1 MAKQR
6 SIFLVV
12 LILIPVAIHFFLLD
26 KFLVNFPSWGDDII
40 YLDLIEKFD
49 KISWPERLTNIFDFH
64 SYIHRIAF
72 SRTLLILYFKMIG
85 IINFKVIIMLANL
98 QSVAILWI
106 IFKYLKREQMSTWY
120 LVGVSILLF
129 SVNGNLDNYGLIGVL
144 QHLSSILFMVSISY
158 GLIYKPNHI
167 WPLFMTLL
175 YPFVSTEGLVFILWV
190 LCYLYFTK
198 SKFRVTFTILFTL
211 IFVFYFHN
219 YEGDH
224 SNMPKTDYVEKIY
237 LFVKGILVYLGSSL
251 KHNVSIAWVIGL
263 FIIAY
268 CAHFLWQTISEKTAS
283 KPSARLFPLFLF
295 VQTLMTGALIAIGR
309 VSNGGEAALQVLLA
323 DRFYTY
329 GAFLLVILYIMLIV
343 DLKNKAFMKLIYSLI
358 PAVLFGIFS
367 FSNAQKRLHD
377 LKNRVQLDAS
387 NAFLFKKSVNYIL
400 TSRDSYLLSNAGL
413 YHFPMEIEDLS
424 LGKLNQLKISDG
436 QKLTL
441 EKQYQIDPQ
450 IGQYKILNLNVLEK
464 TTRGH
469 VVYLQSDSNPNA
481 GILIPIVQ
489 INQGLDHMIKVH
501 VNGFDY
507 TKPFNAYLI
516 NLNLS
521 L

>member
-1 MAKQR
+1 MAKQHN
-6 SIFLVV
+6 IFLAV
-12 LILIPVAIHFFLLD
+12 LILIPAAIHFFLLN
-26 KFLVNFPSWGDDII
+26 KFVVNFPSWGDDIL

-49 KISWPERLTNIFDFH
+49 KISWPERLGNIFAFH

-72 SRTLLILYFKMIG
+72 SRTLLIFYFKIIG

-98 QSVAILWI
+98 QSIAILWI

-144 QHLSSILFMVSISY
+144 QHLSSILFMVLISY
-158 GLIYKPNHI
+158 SLIYKPSHI
-167 WPLFMTLL
+167 WPFFMALL
-175 YPFVSTEGLVFILWV
+175 YPFVITEGLAYLLLV
-190 LCYLYFTK
+190 LFYLYFTK
-198 SKFRVTFTILFTL
+198 SKFRFIFSILIVFL
-211 IFVFYFHN
+211 FIFYFHD
-219 YEGDH
+219 YVGDN
-224 SNMPKTDYVEKIY
+224 SNISKTDYVEKIY
-237 LFVKGILVYLGSSL
+237 LFVKGILVYLGGSL
-251 KHNVSIAWVIGL
+251 KHNVAIAWMIGV

-268 CAHFLWQTISEKTAS
+268 CAHFLWQTIFEKSAS

-309 VSNGGEAALQVLLA
+309 VSEGGEAALQVLLA

-329 GAFLLVILYIMLIV
+329 GAFLLVILYIMLVI
-343 DLKNKAFMKLIYSLI
+343 DLKNKAIMKPVYSLI

-367 FSNAQKRLHD
+367 FSNAQKRLYD

-387 NAFLFKKSVNYIL
+387 NAFLFKKSANYIL

-413 YHFPMEIEDLS
+413 YHFPSEMNDLT
-424 LGKLNQLKISDG
+424 LGKLKIADG

-450 IGQYKILNLNVLEK
+450 MRQYKILNWSDSEK
-464 TTRGH
+464 TRNGY
-469 VVYLQSDSNPNA
+469 VVYLESERNPMG

-489 INQGLDHMIKVH
+489 INQGHDHMIKVH
-501 VNGFDY
+501 INGFDFR
-507 TKPFNAYLI
+507 KPFKAYLLKQ
-516 NLNLS
+516 NLTL
-521 L
+521 

>member
-1 MAKQR
+1 MAKNR
-6 SIFLVV
+6 NIFLVV
-12 LILIPVAIHFFLLD
+12 LVLIPAAIHFLLLN
-26 KFLVNFPSWGDDII
+26 KFLINFPSWGDDII

-49 KISWPERLTNIFDFH
+49 KISWPERLTNIFAFH
-64 SYIHRIAF
+64 NYIHRLAF
-72 SRTLLILYFKMIG
+72 SRTLLILYAKIAG
-85 IINFKVIIMLANL
+85 NIDFKVIIMLANL
-98 QSVAILWI
+98 QWIAILGV
-106 IFKYLKREQMSTWY
+106 IFKYLKREKLSIWY
-120 LVGVSILLF
+120 LVGISILLF

-144 QHLSSILFMVSISY
+144 QHLSSILFMVLISY
-158 GLIYKPNHI
+158 GLVYKPNHF

-175 YPFVSTEGLVFILWV
+175 YPFVTTEGLVFTLLV
-190 LCYLYFTK
+190 LCYVYFTK
-198 SKFRVTFTILFTL
+198 SKFRVIFSILMVFL
-211 IFVFYFHN
+211 FVFYFHN

-224 SNMPKTDYVEKIY
+224 SNISKTDFFEKIY

-251 KHNVSIAWVIGL
+251 KHNVSIAWIIGL
-263 FIIAY
+263 FILVY
-268 CAHFLWQTISEKTAS
+268 CANFLWQTVSEKSTS

-329 GAFLLVILYIMLIV
+329 GAFLLVILYLMVLV
-343 DLKNKAFMKLIYSLI
+343 DLRDKAFMKPVYGLI

-367 FSNAQKRLHD
+367 FSNAQKRLYD

-387 NAFLFKKSVNYIL
+387 NAFLFKKSANYIL
-400 TSRDSYLLSNAGL
+400 NSHDSYLLSNAGL
-413 YHFPMEIEDLS
+413 YDFPSEINDLTIA
-424 LGKLNQLKISDG
+424 KLNRLKILGG

-441 EKQYQIDPQ
+441 KKQDQIDPQ
-450 IGQYKILNLNVLEK
+450 IGQYKILNLSVFEK
-464 TTRGH
+464 SSVGN
-469 VVYLQSDSNPNA
+469 VVYLESERNPMG

-489 INQGLDHMIKVH
+489 INQGRDHIIKVH

-507 TKPFNAYLI
+507 TKPFAAYLI
-516 NLNLS
+516 NLNLT

>member
-1 MAKQR
+1 MAK
-6 SIFLVV
+6 SHNIFWVV

-40 YLDLIEKFD
+40 YIDLIEKFD
-49 KISWPERLTNIFDFH
+49 KISWPERLSNIFAFH
-64 SYIHRIAF
+64 NYIHRIAF
-72 SRTLLILYFKMIG
+72 SRTLLILYFKIIG
-85 IINFKVIIMLANL
+85 TINFKVIIMLANL
-98 QSVAILWI
+98 QSGAILLI
-106 IFKYLKREQMSTWY
+106 IFKYLKREQLSIWY

-167 WPLFMTLL
+167 WPLFLTFL
-175 YPFVSTEGLVFILWV
+175 YPFVITEGLVFILWV

-198 SKFRVTFTILFTL
+198 SKFRVTFTILFAL

-224 SNMPKTDYVEKIY
+224 SNLPRADYVEMIY
-237 LFVKGILVYLGSSL
+237 LFLKGILVYLGSSL

-268 CAHFLWQTISEKTAS
+268 CGHFLWQTISEKTAS
-283 KPSARLFPLFLF
+283 KPTARLFPLFLF

-329 GAFLLVILYIMLIV
+329 GAFLLVILYLMLV
-343 DLKNKAFMKLIYSLI
+343 LDLKNKSFLKPVYFLI
-358 PAVLFGIFS
+358 PACIFGIFS
-367 FSNAQKRLHD
+367 FSNAQTRLFD
-377 LKNRVQLDAS
+377 LKNRVRLDAS
-387 NAFLFKKSVNYIL
+387 NAFLFKKSANYIL

-413 YHFPMEIEDLS
+413 YHFPAEINELTVA
-424 LGKLNQLKISDG
+424 KLEISDG

-441 EKQYQIDPQ
+441 EKQDQIDPQ
-450 IGQYKILNLNVLEK
+450 IGQYKILNSSILKK
-464 TTRGH
+464 TTNGH
-469 VVYLQSDSNPNA
+469 VVYLRSDSNPNL

-489 INQGLDHMIKVH
+489 INQGRDYIIKVH
-501 VNGFDY
+501 INGFDY
-507 TKPFNAYLI
+507 TKPFAAYLI
-516 NLNLS
+516 NLNLT

>member
-1 MAKQR
+1 
-6 SIFLVV
+6 
-12 LILIPVAIHFFLLD
+12 
-26 KFLVNFPSWGDDII
+26 
-40 YLDLIEKFD
+40 
-49 KISWPERLTNIFDFH
+49 
-64 SYIHRIAF
+64 
-72 SRTLLILYFKMIG
+72 MIG

-98 QSVAILWI
+98 QSIAILWI
-106 IFKYLKREQMSTWY
+106 IFKYLTREQMSTWY

-144 QHLSSILFMVSISY
+144 QHLSSILFMVLISY
-158 GLIYKPNHI
+158 WLIYKPSHI
-167 WPLFMTLL
+167 WPLFMALL
-175 YPFVSTEGLVFILWV
+175 YPFVITEGLAYLLLV
-190 LCYLYFTK
+190 LFYLYFTK
-198 SKFRVTFTILFTL
+198 SKFRFIFSILIVFL
-211 IFVFYFHN
+211 FVFYFHD
-219 YEGDH
+219 YVGDH
-224 SNMPKTDYVEKIY
+224 SNISKTDYVEKIY

-251 KHNVSIAWVIGL
+251 KHNVSIAWMIGI

-268 CAHFLWQTISEKTAS
+268 CAHFLWQTFSEKSAS
-283 KPSARLFPLFLF
+283 KSSARLFPLFLF

-309 VSNGGEAALQVLLA
+309 VSDGGEAALQVLLA

-329 GAFLLVILYIMLIV
+329 GAFLLVILYLMIVV
-343 DLKNKAFMKLIYSLI
+343 DLKDKVFMKPVYSLI

-367 FSNAQKRLHD
+367 FSNAQKRLYD

-387 NAFLFKKSVNYIL
+387 NAFLFKKSANYIL

-413 YHFPMEIEDLS
+413 YHFPSEIKDLAV
-424 LGKLNQLKISDG
+424 GKLKMAEG

-450 IGQYKILNLNVLEK
+450 IGQYKILNLSDLEK

-469 VVYLQSDSNPNA
+469 VVYLRSYSNPNA

-516 NLNLS
+516 NLNLT

>member
-6 SIFLVV
+6 NIFLVV
-12 LILIPVAIHFFLLD
+12 LILIPAVIHFFLLN
-26 KFLVNFPSWGDDII
+26 KFVVNFPSWGDDII

-49 KISWPERLTNIFDFH
+49 KISWSERLGNIFAFH

-72 SRTLLILYFKMIG
+72 SRALLILYFKMIG

-98 QSVAILWI
+98 QSIAILWI
-106 IFKYLKREQMSTWY
+106 IFKYLTREQMSTWY

-144 QHLSSILFMVSISY
+144 QHLSSILFMVLISY
-158 GLIYKPNHI
+158 GLIYKPSHI
-167 WPLFMTLL
+167 WPLFMALL
-175 YPFVSTEGLVFILWV
+175 YPFVITEGLAYLLLV
-190 LCYLYFTK
+190 LFYLYFTK
-198 SKFRVTFTILFTL
+198 SKFRFIFSILIVFL
-211 IFVFYFHN
+211 FVFYFHD
-219 YEGDH
+219 YVGDH
-224 SNMPKTDYVEKIY
+224 SNISKTDYVEKIY

-251 KHNVSIAWVIGL
+251 KHNVSIAWMIGF
-263 FIIAY
+263 FIITY
-268 CAHFLWQTISEKTAS
+268 FAHFLRQTFSEKSAS
-283 KPSARLFPLFLF
+283 KSSARLFPLFLF

-309 VSNGGEAALQVLLA
+309 VSDGGEAALQVLLA

-329 GAFLLVILYIMLIV
+329 GAFLLVILYLMLV
-343 DLKNKAFMKLIYSLI
+343 LDLKSKSFLKPSYYLI
-358 PAVLFGIFS
+358 PASFFGIFS
-367 FSNAQKRLHD
+367 FINAQPRLFD

-387 NAFLFKKSVNYIL
+387 NAFLFKKSANYIL

-413 YHFPMEIEDLS
+413 YHFPAEINEMIVA
-424 LGKLNQLKISDG
+424 KLKILDG

-441 EKQYQIDPQ
+441 EKQDQIDPQ
-450 IGQYKILNLNVLEK
+450 IGQFKILNSSVLEK
-464 TTRGH
+464 TTRGL
-469 VVYLQSDSNPNA
+469 VAYLRSDSDPNV

-489 INQGLDHMIKVH
+489 INQGRDHVIKVH

-507 TKPFNAYLI
+507 TKPFNAYFI
-516 NLNLS
+516 NLNLT

>member
-1 MAKQR
+1 
-6 SIFLVV
+6 
-12 LILIPVAIHFFLLD
+12 
-26 KFLVNFPSWGDDII
+26 
-40 YLDLIEKFD
+40 
-49 KISWPERLTNIFDFH
+49 
-64 SYIHRIAF
+64 
-72 SRTLLILYFKMIG
+72 
-85 IINFKVIIMLANL
+85 
-98 QSVAILWI
+98 
-106 IFKYLKREQMSTWY
+106 
-120 LVGVSILLF
+120 VSILLF

-144 QHLSSILFMVSISY
+144 QHLSSILFMVLISY
-158 GLIYKPNHI
+158 WLIYKPSHI
-167 WPLFMTLL
+167 WPLFMALL
-175 YPFVSTEGLVFILWV
+175 YPFVITEGLAYLLLV
-190 LCYLYFTK
+190 LFYLYFTK
-198 SKFRVTFTILFTL
+198 SKFRFIFSILIVFL
-211 IFVFYFHN
+211 FVFYFHD
-219 YEGDH
+219 YVGDH
-224 SNMPKTDYVEKIY
+224 SNISKTDYVEKIY

-251 KHNVSIAWVIGL
+251 KHNVSIAWMIGI

-268 CAHFLWQTISEKTAS
+268 CAHFLWQTFSEKSAS
-283 KPSARLFPLFLF
+283 KSSARLFPLFLF

-309 VSNGGEAALQVLLA
+309 VSDGGEAALQVLLA

-329 GAFLLVILYIMLIV
+329 GAFLLVILYLMIVV
-343 DLKNKAFMKLIYSLI
+343 DLKDKVFMKPVYSLI

-367 FSNAQKRLHD
+367 FSNAQKRLYD

-387 NAFLFKKSVNYIL
+387 NAFLFKKSANYIL

-413 YHFPMEIEDLS
+413 YHFPSEIKDLAV
-424 LGKLNQLKISDG
+424 GKLKMAEG

-450 IGQYKILNLNVLEK
+450 IGQYKILNLSDLEK

-469 VVYLQSDSNPNA
+469 VVYLRSYSNPNA

-516 NLNLS
+516 NLNLT

>member
-1 MAKQR
+1 
-6 SIFLVV
+6 
-12 LILIPVAIHFFLLD
+12 VAIA
-26 KFLVNFPSWGDDII
+26 W
-40 YLDLIEKFD
+40 
-49 KISWPERLTNIFDFH
+49 
-64 SYIHRIAF
+64 
-72 SRTLLILYFKMIG
+72 MIG
-85 IINFKVIIMLANL
+85 V
-98 QSVAILWI
+98 
-106 IFKYLKREQMSTWY
+106 
-120 LVGVSILLF
+120 
-129 SVNGNLDNYGLIGVL
+129 
-144 QHLSSILFMVSISY
+144 
-158 GLIYKPNHI
+158 
-167 WPLFMTLL
+167 
-175 YPFVSTEGLVFILWV
+175 
-190 LCYLYFTK
+190 
-198 SKFRVTFTILFTL
+198 
-211 IFVFYFHN
+211 
-219 YEGDH
+219 
-224 SNMPKTDYVEKIY
+224 
-237 LFVKGILVYLGSSL
+237 
-251 KHNVSIAWVIGL
+251 

-268 CAHFLWQTISEKTAS
+268 CAQFLWQTISEKSVS

-309 VSNGGEAALQVLLA
+309 VSDGGEAALQVLLA

-329 GAFLLVILYIMLIV
+329 GAFLLVILYIMLVI
-343 DLKNKAFMKLIYSLI
+343 DLKNKAIMKPVYGLI

-367 FSNAQKRLHD
+367 FSNAQKRLYD

-387 NAFLFKKSVNYIL
+387 NAFLFKKSANYIL

-413 YHFPMEIEDLS
+413 YHFPYEINDLT
-424 LGKLNQLKISDG
+424 LRKLKIADG

-450 IGQYKILNLNVLEK
+450 IGQYKILNLSVLEK

-469 VVYLQSDSNPNA
+469 VVYLRSDGNPNA

-501 VNGFDY
+501 ENGFDY

>member
-1 MAKQR
+1 MAK
-6 SIFLVV
+6 SSNIFLIV

-40 YLDLIEKFD
+40 YIDLIEKFD
-49 KISWPERLTNIFDFH
+49 KISWPERLSNIFAFH
-64 SYIHRIAF
+64 NYIHRIAF
-72 SRTLLILYFKMIG
+72 SRTLLILYFKIIG
-85 IINFKVIIMLANL
+85 TINFKVIIMLANL
-98 QSVAILWI
+98 QSGAILLI
-106 IFKYLKREQMSTWY
+106 IFKYLKREQLSIWY

-167 WPLFMTLL
+167 WPLFLTFL
-175 YPFVSTEGLVFILWV
+175 YPFVITEGLVFILWV

-198 SKFRVTFTILFTL
+198 SKFRVTFTILFAL

-224 SNMPKTDYVEKIY
+224 SNLPRADYVEMIY
-237 LFVKGILVYLGSSL
+237 LFLKGILVYLGSSL

-268 CAHFLWQTISEKTAS
+268 CGHFLWQTISEKTAS
-283 KPSARLFPLFLF
+283 KPTARLFPLFLF

-309 VSNGGEAALQVLLA
+309 VSNCGEAALQVLLA

-329 GAFLLVILYIMLIV
+329 GAFLLVILYLMLV
-343 DLKNKAFMKLIYSLI
+343 LDLKNKSFLKPVYFLI
-358 PAVLFGIFS
+358 PASIFGIFS
-367 FSNAQKRLHD
+367 FSNAQTRLFD
-377 LKNRVQLDAS
+377 LKNRVRLDAS
-387 NAFLFKKSVNYIL
+387 NAFLFKKSANYIL

-413 YHFPMEIEDLS
+413 YHFPAEINELTVA
-424 LGKLNQLKISDG
+424 KLEISDG

-441 EKQYQIDPQ
+441 EKQDQIDPQ
-450 IGQYKILNLNVLEK
+450 IGQYKILNSSILKK
-464 TTRGH
+464 TTNGH
-469 VVYLQSDSNPNA
+469 VVYLRSDSNPNL

-489 INQGLDHMIKVH
+489 INQGRDYIIKVH
-501 VNGFDY
+501 INGFDY
-507 TKPFNAYLI
+507 TKPFAAYLI
-516 NLNLS
+516 NLNLT

>member
-6 SIFLVV
+6 NIFLVV
-12 LILIPVAIHFFLLD
+12 LILIPAAIHFFLLD
-26 KFLVNFPSWGDDII
+26 KFLVNFPSWGDDIT

-49 KISWPERLTNIFDFH
+49 KILWSERLSNIFAFH

-72 SRTLLILYFKMIG
+72 SRTLLLLFFKIIG
-85 IINFKVIIMLANL
+85 TINFKVIIMIANL

-106 IFKYLKREQMSTWY
+106 IFKYLKREQLSIWY

-144 QHLSSILFMVSISY
+144 QHLSSILCMVLISY
-158 GLIYKPNHI
+158 GLIYKPSHI
-167 WPLFMTLL
+167 WPLFMALL

-190 LCYLYFTK
+190 ICYLYFTK
-198 SKFRVTFTILFTL
+198 SKFRGIFALLFTF
-211 IFVFYFHN
+211 IFIFYFHN

-224 SNMPKTDYVEKIY
+224 SNISKTDYFDKIY

-251 KHNVSIAWVIGL
+251 KHTVSIAWVIGL
-263 FIIAY
+263 FIIGYFAN
-268 CAHFLWQTISEKTAS
+268 FLWQTVSEKSTS

-329 GAFLLVILYIMLIV
+329 GAFLLVILYIMLVV
-343 DLKNKAFMKLIYSLI
+343 DLKNKAFMKPVYGLI

-387 NAFLFKKSVNYIL
+387 NAFLFKKSANYIL
-400 TSRDSYLLSNAGL
+400 TSHDSYLLSNAGL
-413 YHFPMEIEDLS
+413 YDFPSEINDLTIA
-424 LGKLNQLKISDG
+424 KLNRLKISGG

-441 EKQYQIDPQ
+441 EKQDHIDPQ
-450 IGQYKILNLNVLEK
+450 IGQYKILTSSVFEK

-469 VVYLQSDSNPNA
+469 VVYLRSEGNPIV

-489 INQGLDHMIKVH
+489 INHGLDHIIKVH

>member
-1 MAKQR
+1 MAKSR
-6 SIFLVV
+6 NIILVV
-12 LILIPVAIHFFLLD
+12 LILIPAAIHFFLLD

-49 KISWPERLTNIFDFH
+49 KTSWPERLINIFDFH

-72 SRTLLILYFKMIG
+72 SRTLLLLYFKIVET
-85 IINFKVIIMLANL
+85 INFKVIIMLANL
-98 QSVAILWI
+98 QSVAILWVI
-106 IFKYLKREQMSTWY
+106 YKYLRKEQLSIWY

-167 WPLFMTLL
+167 WPLFLTLL
-175 YPFVSTEGLVFILWV
+175 YPFVITEGLVFILWV

-198 SKFRVTFTILFTL
+198 SKFRVIFTILFAL

-224 SNMPKTDYVEKIY
+224 SNMPQTDYVEKIY
-237 LFVKGILVYLGSSL
+237 LLVKGILVYLGSSL

-263 FIIAY
+263 FMIAY
-268 CAHFLWQTISEKTAS
+268 FGHFLWQTISEKTAS
-283 KPSARLFPLFLF
+283 KPSARLFPFFLF
-295 VQTLMTGALIAIGR
+295 VQTLMTGALIVIGR
-309 VSNGGEAALQVLLA
+309 VSNEGEAALQVLLA

-329 GAFLLVILYIMLIV
+329 GAFLLVILYLMLV
-343 DLKNKAFMKLIYSLI
+343 LDLKNKSFLKPGYFLI
-358 PAVLFGIFS
+358 PASIFGIFS
-367 FSNAQKRLHD
+367 FSNAQTRLFD
-377 LKNRVQLDAS
+377 LKNRVRLDAS
-387 NAFLFKKSVNYIL
+387 NAFLFKKSANYIL

-413 YHFPMEIEDLS
+413 YHFPAEIIELT
-424 LGKLNQLKISDG
+424 LGKLKILDG

-441 EKQYQIDPQ
+441 EKQDQIDPQ
-450 IGQYKILNLNVLEK
+450 IGQYKILNLRVFEK
-464 TTRGH
+464 TTNGH
-469 VVYLQSDSNPNA
+469 VVYLRSKSNPNA
-481 GILIPIVQ
+481 GIVIPIVQ
-489 INQGLDHMIKVH
+489 INQGRDHIIKVH

-507 TKPFNAYLI
+507 TKPFAAYLI
-516 NLNLS
+516 SLNLT